1 MHPGDPTRDEAS
13 RYVAEQLAAGKA
25 CFEAALD
32 FLGRGWCPV
41 PVCPPDHVGVGRE
54 HGANCKSPGKA
65 VLISWIEFQD
75 RRPTRQEVEGWWR
88 RWPTANVCV
97 LLGPVSGLVAIDV
110 DGPGGEARLR
120 ELSGGDV
127 PATLEF
133 ATPRP
138 GRRLL
143 YRIPPGVTGLYKSAS
158 FKADDGELKLMG
170 RGAMTVM
177 PPSRHKNGGFYA
189 WRAAH
194 GAD

>member
-1 MHPGDPTRDEAS
+1 MDAKQPAADAAS
-13 RYVAEQLAAGKA
+13 AYVAEQLAAGKA

-32 FLGRGWCPV
+32 YLARGWCPIV
-41 PVCPPDHVGVGRE
+41 VCSPDHVGVGRG
-54 HGANCKSPGKA
+54 HGARCKSPGKA
-65 VLISWIEFQD
+65 PLVNWLAYQD

-88 RWPTANVCV
+88 RWPVANVGI
-97 LLGPVSGLVAIDV
+97 LLGPASNLLAIDV
-110 DGPGGEARLR
+110 DGVGGEARLR

-143 YRIPPGVTGLYKSAS
+143 YRIPPGVTGLYRSAS
-158 FKADDGELKLMG
+158 FRADDGELKLMG

>member
-1 MHPGDPTRDEAS
+1 MSSSEPTRDEAS

-32 FLGRGWCPV
+32 YLGRGWCPV

-54 HGANCKSPGKA
+54 HGTKCKSPGKA
-65 VLISWIEFQD
+65 PLVNWLEYQD
-75 RRPTRQEVEGWWR
+75 RRPTRQEVEGWWH
-88 RWPTANVCV
+88 RWPTANVGI
-97 LLGPVSGLVAIDV
+97 LLGSASGLVGIDV
-110 DGPGGEARLR
+110 DGPGGERKLLEMSAG
-120 ELSGGDV
+120 ELPD
-127 PATLEF
+127 TLEF

-143 YRIPPGVTGLYKSAS
+143 YAIPPGVTGVYKSAS

-170 RGAMTVM
+170 LGAMTLM
-177 PPSRHKNGGFYA
+177 PPSRHRNGGVYA